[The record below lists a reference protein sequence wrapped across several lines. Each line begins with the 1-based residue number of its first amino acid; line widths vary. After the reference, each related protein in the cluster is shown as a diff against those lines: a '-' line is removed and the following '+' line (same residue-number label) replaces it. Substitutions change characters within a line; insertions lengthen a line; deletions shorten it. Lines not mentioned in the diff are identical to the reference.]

1 MEWNEEQAQK
11 LLNKLK
17 QDPNFELMQEYGRL
31 LMKHINSF
39 TPEERRRYDELK
51 ELLKIKHATD

>member
-1 MEWNEEQAQK
+1 MEWNEEQGQK

-39 TPEERRRYDELK
+39 TPEERKRYDELG
-51 ELLKIKHATD
+51 ELLKNKS

>member
-39 TPEERRRYDELK
+39 TPEERRRYDEFK

>member
-1 MEWNEEQAQK
+1 MEWNEEQGQK

-39 TPEERRRYDELK
+39 TPEERKRYDELG
-51 ELLKIKHATD
+51 ELLKNKP

>member
-1 MEWNEEQAQK
+1 MEWNEEQGKK

-39 TPEERRRYDELK
+39 TPEERKRYNELG
-51 ELLKIKHATD
+51 ELLKNKS